1 MSNHHNN
8 RVLIREGAREL
19 SRQEVERVKGGI
31 GTATLC
37 SFEPPHFKD
46 GDPGE
51 C

>member
-8 RVLIREGAREL
+8 RVLVREGAREL
-19 SRQEVERVKGGI
+19 NRQEVERVQGGV
-31 GTATLC
+31 GTQTLC
-37 SFEPPHFKD
+37 TFRGATIAD